1 MWLVHIRDI
10 KLIIKLKTMVSTLK
24 NYRTLFIII
33 FYMSIFTSVF
43 YSGYAEKLFS
53 RDITEIRAFCGSA
66 SKPALEESAGIFE
79 EKTGIRVVLY
89 FSGSGTAL
97 SQMKLS
103 RKGDLYIPGSPEYM
117 ARAAKEGIIDKK
129 TTRIIAYLIPAMLVR
144 KGNPRDIQKLTD
156 LAKPGMR
163 VAIADPESVVIGLY
177 AVEILEKNGLL
188 EAVGKNIVTFS
199 ESASKAASLI
209 PLNTV
214 DAVIGW
220 RVFGI
225 WSSDNRLVLL
235 PSDQIP
241 RIAYIPA
248 AVSSFSKNPDAANA
262 FIEFLTGEEGQEIF
276 TRWGY
281 ITSEESAFEFS
292 PEAAVGGE
300 YRLPENLSSL
310 LGAAK

>member
-1 MWLVHIRDI
+1 
-10 KLIIKLKTMVSTLK
+10 MVSILK
-24 NYRTLFIII
+24 NSRIFFIII
-33 FYMSIFTSVF
+33 LYLSIFTSVF
-43 YSGYAEKLFS
+43 FSGYAQKPYS
-53 RDITEIRAFCGSA
+53 GGITEIRAFCGSA
-66 SKPALEESAGIFE
+66 SKPALEESAVIFE

-129 TTRIIAYLIPAMLVR
+129 TTRAIAYLIPALLVR
-144 KGNPRDIQKLTD
+144 KGNPQNIQKLTD
-156 LAKPGMR
+156 LAKPGVR
-163 VAIADPESVVIGLY
+163 VAIANPESVVIGLY
-177 AVEILEKNGLL
+177 AVEILETNGLL
-188 EAVGKNIVTFS
+188 GAVGKNIVTLS

-225 WSSDNRLVLL
+225 WSPDNQLVLL
-235 PSDQIP
+235 PPDQIP

-248 AVSSFSKNPDAANA
+248 AVSSFSKNTEAANA

-281 ITSEESAFEFS
+281 ITSEESALKFS
-292 PEAAVGGE
+292 PKAVVGGE
-300 YRLPENLSSL
+300 YRLPEQPLFFK
-310 LGAAK
+310 GGD

>member
-1 MWLVHIRDI
+1 
-10 KLIIKLKTMVSTLK
+10 MVLTLK
-24 NYRTLFIII
+24 NNWILFIII
-33 FYMSIFTSVF
+33 LYVSIFTSVF
-43 YSGYAEKLFS
+43 YSGYAEKPFLG
-53 RDITEIRAFCGSA
+53 DITEIRAFCGSG
-66 SKPALEESAGIFE
+66 SKPALEESAGIFG
-79 EKTGIRVVLY
+79 EKTGRRVVLY

-103 RKGDLYIPGSPEYM
+103 GKGDLYIPGSPEYM
-117 ARAAKEGIIDKK
+117 TRAAKEGIIDKK
-129 TTRIIAYLIPAMLVR
+129 TTRIIAYLIPALLVR
-144 KGNPRDIQKLTD
+144 KDNPHNIQKLTD

-163 VAIADPESVVIGLY
+163 VAIANPESVVIGLY

-188 EAVGKNIVTFS
+188 EAVGKNIVTLS

-209 PLNTV
+209 PLNAV

-225 WSSDNRLVLL
+225 WGPDNQLVLL
-235 PSDQIP
+235 SPDQIP
-241 RIAYIPA
+241 RIAYLAA
-248 AVSSFSKNPDAANA
+248 AVSSSSKNPDAANA

-281 ITSEESAFEFS
+281 ITSEESALKFS

-310 LGAAK
+310 LGSTK